1 MVELDP
7 PFDVNDTK
15 LMEGAA
21 LLRDINVDMI
31 TLADSPLARPR
42 ADSIA
47 SAIKMRYT
55 RQMEAMPHI
64 CCRDKNM
71 IAHRSPASG
80 NADERAAACTDRN
93 RGSDCQR

>member
-1 MVELDP
+1 MCGRSVEEKTDFIQKLERGEKVFVVELDP

-47 SAIKMRYT
+47 SAIKMRLYKT
-55 RQMEAMPHI
+55 
-64 CCRDKNM
+64 DG
-71 IAHRSPASG
+71 G
-80 NADERAAACTDRN
+80 NATYLLP
-93 RGSDCQR
+93 